1 MLHIVAIVSDN
12 TTDIETTT
20 NRLLR
25 PELFNQLAQWY
36 EKNTYWEI
44 FTSHQ
49 FVLKQKIY
57 KASDVIYLTVKLEPT
72 SHST

>member
-25 PELFNQLAQWY
+25 PGLFNQLAQCY
-36 EKNTYWEI
+36 KKYI
-44 FTSHQ
+44 LRDIHLSSVYFKAKVFT
-49 FVLKQKIY
+49 
-57 KASDVIYLTVKLEPT
+57 ASNISYLTVQLEPT
-72 SHST
+72 SYFS